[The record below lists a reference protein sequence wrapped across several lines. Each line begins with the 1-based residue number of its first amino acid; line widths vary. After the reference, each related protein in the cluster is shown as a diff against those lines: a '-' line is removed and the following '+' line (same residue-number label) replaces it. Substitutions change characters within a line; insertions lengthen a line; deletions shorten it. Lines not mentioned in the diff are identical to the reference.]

1 MLGLIK
7 KKANTL
13 LGIDISSTSVKLLE
27 LSRSGGRYKVEAY
40 AVEPLPP
47 NAVVEKNIVELEGVG
62 QALSRVLVKAK
73 TNLKSAVVAVAGSA
87 VITKTIEMEAG
98 LSEDELENQLKIEA
112 DQYIPYPLEE
122 VAIDFE
128 VQGLSARN
136 PERVDV
142 LLAAC
147 RKENVEVREAAL
159 ALAGLTAK
167 VVDVEAYALERS
179 YALLSSQLGA
189 DTDQLTVAVV
199 DIGATMT
206 TLPAGRAIRNI
217 DFQRGE
223 KGEGNVVIDLSDPTL
238 SPDIQEQ
245 GGKIRLDFAKTQLP
259 DALRVRL
266 DVKDFATP
274 VQFVNASA
282 QSDRTSI
289 TIEPSG
295 LYDYLVYQTD
305 NRLTVSIKPMTT
317 EDAER
322 RKKDNFAYTGEKLS
336 LNFQDIDVRSVLQL
350 IADFTD
356 LNLVASDTVQGNI
369 TLRLQNVPW
378 DQALDLVL
386 KTKGLD
392 KRKLGNVLLVAPADE
407 IAARERQELEAQKQI
422 AELAPLRRELIQV
435 NYAKAADIA
444 KLFQSVTSDGGQEGK
459 EGGRGSITVD
469 DRTNSIIAYQ
479 PQERLDELRRIVS
492 QLDIPVR
499 QVMIEARIVEANVGY
514 DKSLGVR
521 WGGAYH
527 KGNWRGYGK
536 DGNIGIKDEDGMNC
550 GPIAGNCTFPTTGT
564 SKSPSPFVD
573 IGAKDATS
581 GIGIGFITDNIILDL
596 QLSAMEK
603 TGNGEI
609 VSQPKVVTSDKETAK
624 ILKGQEVPYQE
635 ASSSGATSTS
645 FKEAALSLEVTPQI
659 TPDNRIIVEV
669 KVTKDAPDFD
679 RALNGVPPINKNEV
693 NAKILVNDGETIVI
707 GGVFSNTQSKSV
719 DKVPFLGDLPYLGR
733 LFRRD
738 TVSDVKNELL
748 VFLTPRIMNN
758 QAIAI
763 GR

>member
-1 MLGLIK
+1 MNSGLSR
-7 KKANTL
+7 
-13 LGIDISSTSVKLLE
+13 LGI
-27 LSRSGGRYKVEAY
+27 A
-40 AVEPLPP
+40 
-47 NAVVEKNIVELEGVG
+47 
-62 QALSRVLVKAK
+62 
-73 TNLKSAVVAVAGSA
+73 
-87 VITKTIEMEAG
+87 
-98 LSEDELENQLKIEA
+98 
-112 DQYIPYPLEE
+112 
-122 VAIDFE
+122 
-128 VQGLSARN
+128 
-136 PERVDV
+136 
-142 LLAAC
+142 LLAAMFAPALLAADLE
-147 RKENVEVREAAL
+147 KLDVAAL
-159 ALAGLTAK
+159 PGDRVELKLQFDEPVAAPRGYTIEQPARIALDLPGVQNKLGTK
-167 VVDVEAYALERS
+167 NRELSVGNTRSVTVVEAKDRTRLIINLTTLSSYTTRVEGNNLFVVVGNSPAGASVASAAPVKASPAPAS
-179 YALLSSQLGA
+179 YAQPIKPKPY
-189 DTDQLTVAVV
+189 V
-199 DIGATMT
+199 
-206 TLPAGRAIRNI
+206 PAGRAIRNI

-305 NRLTVSIKPMTT
+305 NRLTVSIKPMTM

-444 KLFQSVTSDGGQEGK
+444 KLFQSVTSSGEEK
-459 EGGRGSITVD
+459 ENSRGSITVD

-499 QVMIEARIVEANVGY
+499 QA
-514 DKSLGVR
+514 
-521 WGGAYH
+521 
-527 KGNWRGYGK
+527 
-536 DGNIGIKDEDGMNC
+536 
-550 GPIAGNCTFPTTGT
+550 
-564 SKSPSPFVD
+564 
-573 IGAKDATS
+573 
-581 GIGIGFITDNIILDL
+581 
-596 QLSAMEK
+596 
-603 TGNGEI
+603 
-609 VSQPKVVTSDKETAK
+609 
-624 ILKGQEVPYQE
+624 
-635 ASSSGATSTS
+635 
-645 FKEAALSLEVTPQI
+645 
-659 TPDNRIIVEV
+659 
-669 KVTKDAPDFD
+669 
-679 RALNGVPPINKNEV
+679 
-693 NAKILVNDGETIVI
+693 
-707 GGVFSNTQSKSV
+707 
-719 DKVPFLGDLPYLGR
+719 
-733 LFRRD
+733 
-738 TVSDVKNELL
+738 
-748 VFLTPRIMNN
+748 
-758 QAIAI
+758 
-763 GR
+763 